1 MNSDDDQYA
10 VLRELLES
18 GALSR
23 KDVSEETL
31 KLVYGGE
38 ANVPS
43 VPTVDKNP
51 DLSWAQLPP
60 KVEQPKVSYD
70 QIGVKKTTPPAVAVF
85 ADNPSKKNSRGL
97 SFAELSNNFDRQQLQ
112 DMKLLKDMVE
122 LGLVPESELESIKG
136 AIIRD
141 RRRIQARFKR
151 QPEEPRRGVDIGVAL
166 SGIAIIKWFSVIL
179 GFLGAIGGVIIAT
192 NKVDNPICLGPFTQ
206 FGEPTCTQNF
216 EYPDVALGL
225 GLTFNAVFFAVVFFT
240 LGAYMEARLEQ
251 GNLSN

>member
-1 MNSDDDQYA
+1 MSSDDNQYA

-43 VPTVDKNP
+43 VPTGDKNP

-60 KVEQPKVSYD
+60 KVEQAKVSYD
-70 QIGVKKTTPPAVAVF
+70 QIEVKKITPPAVAMS
-85 ADNPSKKNSRGL
+85 ADNPSKKKSRGL
-97 SFAELSNNFDRQQLQ
+97 SFQELSNNFDRQQLQ

-122 LGLVPESELESIKG
+122 LGLVEESELESIKG

-151 QPEEPRRGVDIGVAL
+151 EPEEPRRGVDIGAAL
-166 SGIAIIKWFSVIL
+166 LGIAIIQWFSVIL
-179 GFLGAIGGVIIAT
+179 GILGAIAGLVIAT
-192 NKVDNPICLGPFTQ
+192 NKVDNPICFDPFTE
-206 FGEPTCTQNF
+206 FGETTCRQNF
-216 EYPDVALGL
+216 EYPDVAQGL
-225 GLTFNAVFFAVVFFT
+225 ALSFNAVFFAIVFFT
-240 LGAYMEARLEQ
+240 LGAYMKARLQQ
-251 GNLSN
+251 GNLRN

>member
-1 MNSDDDQYA
+1 MSSDDDQYA

-38 ANVPS
+38 ANVPA
-43 VPTVDKNP
+43 VPTVDKSP
-51 DLSWAQLPP
+51 DTSSAQLPP

-70 QIGVKKTTPPAVAVF
+70 QTGVKKITPPPFAIF
-85 ADNPSKKNSRGL
+85 ADDPSKKKSRGL
-97 SFAELSNNFDRQQLQ
+97 SFEELSNNFDRQQLQ

-141 RRRIQARFKR
+141 RRRIQARFK
-151 QPEEPRRGVDIGVAL
+151 PEAEERRRRVDIGAAL
-166 SGIAIIKWFSVIL
+166 TAARLLQRMSVSIAFL
-179 GFLGAIGGVIIAT
+179 GFIAGIFVATRTVDIDCSLYGCDSTHPYVGIGIGLIINSIIAS
-192 NKVDNPICLGPFTQ
+192 IFI
-206 FGEPTCTQNF
+206 
-216 EYPDVALGL
+216 
-225 GLTFNAVFFAVVFFT
+225 FAT
-240 LGAYMEARLEQ
+240 GAFMEARLEQ
-251 GNLSN
+251 GNLRN

>member
-85 ADNPSKKNSRGL
+85 ADNPSKKNYY
-97 SFAELSNNFDRQQLQ
+97 LSNGKIDKSKSKDVFVVIKN
-112 DMKLLKDMVE
+112 LK
-122 LGLVPESELESIKG
+122 
-136 AIIRD
+136 
-141 RRRIQARFKR
+141 
-151 QPEEPRRGVDIGVAL
+151 
-166 SGIAIIKWFSVIL
+166 
-179 GFLGAIGGVIIAT
+179 
-192 NKVDNPICLGPFTQ
+192 
-206 FGEPTCTQNF
+206 
-216 EYPDVALGL
+216 
-225 GLTFNAVFFAVVFFT
+225 
-240 LGAYMEARLEQ
+240 
-251 GNLSN
+251 